1 MTTFQPEFQPDLS
14 SDLPSNFQPDPSLP
28 LQETPEAPV
37 DFPVPA
43 SASNATSS
51 RETSKTKSILQT
63 SVDSQKTLSIIRM
76 VGYGLLLLSCID
88 LLYVLLPPEL
98 TNPVWEYQTMGDLAK
113 LAPVPLLA
121 LMLVFY
127 GETFSRKR
135 IERPILRFL
144 SWLTLVIAIVFF
156 LLLPLTLFDSVRIS
170 RFNNEQITAQ
180 VDQQK
185 LQIDATKKQ
194 LEKANPEQLQ
204 SLIPKPDEK
213 GNLPDAPKNPEQAK
227 QQILGNL
234 QKAKDQADAQAT
246 QARSNLRLNLFKN
259 TAKLIFQV
267 LIAGSIFAY
276 VWKCTQWARQTQ
288 SWKYITPAGTVA
300 TTSTSTSSDIS
311 SDSPVETVQHM
322 IKKMQRP
329 VRRSHRR
336 NL

>member
-288 SWKYITPAGTVA
+288 SWKYITPAGTV
-300 TTSTSTSSDIS
+300 TTTSTSSDVLH
-311 SDSPVETVQHM
+311 DSPVETVQHT

>member
-98 TNPVWEYQTMGDLAK
+98 TKPVWEYHTMGDLAK

>member
-1 MTTFQPEFQPDLS
+1 MTTFQPEFQP
-14 SDLPSNFQPDPSLP
+14 DLPSNFQPDPSLP

-288 SWKYITPAGTVA
+288 SWKYITPAGTV
-300 TTSTSTSSDIS
+300 TTTSTSTSTSTSSDIS